1 MALIVRKI
9 NKSSSDI
16 DKLVEQ
22 LSDRPAYELPEKINK
37 TWLLKTIKPG
47 LMAYLTKE
55 GVSFKED
62 MTNKA
67 LREMAIKHFE
77 K

>member
-1 MALIVRKI
+1 
-9 NKSSSDI
+9 
-16 DKLVEQ
+16 
-22 LSDRPAYELPEKINK
+22 
-37 TWLLKTIKPG
+37 
-47 LMAYLTKE
+47 MAYLTKE

-67 LREMAIKHFE
+67 LREMAINHFE